1 MRWARLDSPTLMAS
15 NREGIAALE
24 LEQRVELMVMGSERV
39 QGGLSG
45 RGKWSRSVR

>member
-1 MRWARLDSPTLMAS
+1 MRWARQVSPTLMAS

-24 LEQRVELMVMGSERV
+24 LERRVELMVLGSEWV

-45 RGKWSRSVR
+45 RGK